1 MEGDPIELIRERVR
15 SVVMVQL
22 DDGLGSG
29 FYVDANGLLV
39 TSAHVVGARPQV
51 TIRRFDRSTATA
63 QVVRVASGYDLA
75 LLWDRSATVPAPI
88 PLADPTTAASGMI
101 AYAIGHPAGLDFTV
115 TRGIV
120 SSPDRVVSDVH
131 YVQTDA
137 AAHPGSSGGPLLD
150 ERGDVLGVSTFGL
163 RVDGLSFALSVRYV
177 RELLG
182 EVVLPAA
189 PPARACPAC
198 GAKNRASRRACRKCG
213 AALPGDAEAPDLATM
228 LASLDPPATLAPDG
242 DAIAWRGE
250 TFAIRTVAGEL
261 RMSRPLGE
269 IGAASI
275 VLRPPFGPA
284 RLAAALDVLALAA
297 AKLR

>member
-1 MEGDPIELIRERVR
+1 
-15 SVVMVQL
+15 
-22 DDGLGSG
+22 
-29 FYVDANGLLV
+29 
-39 TSAHVVGARPQV
+39 
-51 TIRRFDRSTATA
+51 
-63 QVVRVASGYDLA
+63 
-75 LLWDRSATVPAPI
+75 
-88 PLADPTTAASGMI
+88 
-101 AYAIGHPAGLDFTV
+101 V

-189 PPARACPAC
+189 APARACPAC
-198 GAKNRASRRACRKCG
+198 GVKNKASRRACRKCG
-213 AALPGDAEAPDLATM
+213 AALPSLADAPDLATM
-228 LASLDPPATLAPDG
+228 LASLDPPATLAD
-242 DAIAWRGE
+242 DAITWRGE

-269 IGAASI
+269 IGAAAI
-275 VLRPPFGPA
+275 VLRPPFDA
-284 RLAAALDVLALAA
+284 TRLATALDLLAAAAA
-297 AKLR
+297 RLR